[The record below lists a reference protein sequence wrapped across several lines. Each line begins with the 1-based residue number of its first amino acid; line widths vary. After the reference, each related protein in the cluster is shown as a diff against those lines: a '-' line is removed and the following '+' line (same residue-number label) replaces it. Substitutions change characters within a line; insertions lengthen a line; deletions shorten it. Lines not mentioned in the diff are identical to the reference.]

1 MDDGTVEAVDT
12 PVGWPSAIV
21 ACAVVVLIGAITV
34 AAVITYDTPE
44 EALKIWASMSAVVG
58 LLTGAFVTS
67 FFTRGALES
76 AKDQELSAKREMIRQ
91 ARVAEVTRSA
101 LLKAAGYVPEA
112 KWSEL
117 MNDPAMRAATTPGF
131 EGKSSVS
138 K

>member
-1 MDDGTVEAVDT
+1 MDDGAEEGADT

-21 ACAVVVLIGAITV
+21 ACTVVVLIGAITV

-91 ARVAEVTRSA
+91 ARVAEVTRNA
-101 LLKAAGYVPEA
+101 LVKAVGHLPEA
-112 KWSEL
+112 KWAEL
-117 MNDPAMRAATTPGF
+117 SKDPVMVAATTPGL
-131 EGKSSVS
+131 EAPSHR
-138 K
+138 